1 MVKVISSP
9 TLAYAVLVL
18 SDSIVTDVSV
28 GAVLSIVTEL
38 PAEETSAVFP
48 EASAN
53 VNA

>member
-1 MVKVISSP
+1 M
-9 TLAYAVLVL
+9 
-18 SDSIVTDVSV
+18 SDSIATEVRV

-38 PAEETSAVFP
+38 PAEETFAVFP